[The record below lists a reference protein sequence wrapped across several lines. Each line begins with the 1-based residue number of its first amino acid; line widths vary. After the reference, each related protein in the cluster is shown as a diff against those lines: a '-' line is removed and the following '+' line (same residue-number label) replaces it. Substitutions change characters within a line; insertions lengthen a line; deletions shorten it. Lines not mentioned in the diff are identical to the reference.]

1 MSILNY
7 PATSGINWNW
17 INSIPSKEE
26 AEKVLMEIEKQGLEH
41 RGIYPPFGDESGF
54 SIRFR

>member
-1 MSILNY
+1 MNILDY
-7 PATSGINWNW
+7 PVTIGINWNW

-26 AEKVLMEIEKQGLEH
+26 AEKVLAEIKKQELEH
-41 RGIYPPFGDESGF
+41 RGIYPPTDTDPDF